1 MSPLTTF
8 DEEIG
13 LDEKMIYY
21 NIVDNTQPVDLMQ
34 KAQTLRI

>member
-21 NIVDNTQPVDLMQ
+21 NKILVAMGPLFVT
-34 KAQTLRI
+34 KSKF